1 MMANRDYY
9 EVLGVSRDNTDL
21 GGCFRPD
28 RKVGVVG
35 HFSQARILGGI

>member
-1 MMANRDYY
+1 MANRDYY

-21 GGCFRPD
+21 GECFRPD
-28 RKVGVVG
+28 WKVRVVG